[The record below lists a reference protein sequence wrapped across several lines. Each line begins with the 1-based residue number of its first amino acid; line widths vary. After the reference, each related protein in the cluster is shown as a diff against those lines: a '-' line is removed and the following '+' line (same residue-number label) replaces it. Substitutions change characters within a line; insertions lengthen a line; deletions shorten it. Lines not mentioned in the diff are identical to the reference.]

1 MAYFKDAYSEIEKC
15 GESSKPEREA
25 SSSGMDVALISVQT
39 RIPEFWTEM
48 PRMWFAHFEAVMGP
62 QKQSDN
68 AKFEMAIAKLDR
80 DALRQVS
87 DLVQSPPAT
96 EKYNALKQRLLTVYE
111 ESAETQFQRLVS
123 DMDLGTQKPSQLL
136 RKMTELARNCGI
148 EGGPL
153 KKLWINRLSPSV
165 RAVLAVSSNS
175 NLEDLAAI
183 ADKILENL
191 RSGEVASVN
200 SSVHSSDSS
209 LEMMKHMRD
218 LTIEVKKLKEEVS
231 SIRTSSRS
239 QHRNYQVHK
248 DQRRQSRSRDR
259 GTSAPRRTPE
269 SADWLCHYHYCF
281 RERARTC
288 TAPCSWS
295 HQQQKQQQQPGQGN

>member
-1 MAYFKDAYSEIEKC
+1 MAYVDAYNELEKC

-25 SSSGMDVALISVQT
+25 STSNIDVAMISVQA

-48 PRMWFAHFEAVMGP
+48 PRMWFAHFESVMGP

-68 AKFEMAIAKLDR
+68 AKFELAIAKLDR

-96 EKYNALKQRLLTVYE
+96 EKYNAIKQRLLTVYE

-136 RKMTELARNCGI
+136 RKMTELARNCSIAGD
-148 EGGPL
+148 PL
-153 KKLWINRLSPSV
+153 KKLWINRLPPNV
-165 RAVLAVSSNS
+165 RAVLAVSNNT

-191 RSGEVASVN
+191 RTGEVASVS
-200 SSVHSSDSS
+200 SSVPGSDSA

-218 LTIEVKKLKEEVS
+218 LTIEVKRLKEEVN
-231 SIRTSSRS
+231 SIRTGARS
-239 QHRNYQVHK
+239 QHRNYHMNR
-248 DQRRQSRSRDR
+248 DQRRQSRSKDR
-259 GTSAPRRTPE
+259 GSSATRRTPA
-269 SADWLCHYHYCF
+269 SAEWLCHYHYRF

-288 TAPCSWS
+288 TAPCNWS
-295 HQQQKQQQQPGQGN
+295 QQQHKQQQQQPGQGN